1 MLNVQWAPLVA
12 GLSVLTA
19 MTLTAGCA
27 GDSSASDI
35 PSSGSESSSESS
47 TGSASPS
54 PQADE
59 CWPAT
64 PGGQVCGGMTAT
76 ALEDAKGVRLPLP
89 DALELTVLPS
99 RDGDDHLLR
108 ASLGGCNHWST
119 PLVGDAPEWTPRLR
133 EKVASAM
140 GCESAS
146 PEDALAEA
154 ILDAP
159 FTAEM
164 KGDQVVLRGDE
175 GSLHLA
181 PLGGESASD

>member
-1 MLNVQWAPLVA
+1 
-12 GLSVLTA
+12 
-19 MTLTAGCA
+19 
-27 GDSSASDI
+27 
-35 PSSGSESSSESS
+35 
-47 TGSASPS
+47 
-54 PQADE
+54 
-59 CWPAT
+59 
-64 PGGQVCGGMTAT
+64 
-76 ALEDAKGVRLPLP
+76 
-89 DALELTVLPS
+89 
-99 RDGDDHLLR
+99 
-108 ASLGGCNHWST
+108 
-119 PLVGDAPEWTPRLR
+119 
-133 EKVASAM
+133 M